1 MSIVSEASSEVLKSS
16 MSEHEFFMRQ
26 VYLVASR
33 SKDGRTKIGSILTRN
48 GTIISSGFN
57 GFPIGVKDYKYRYEH
72 KETKYQFVAHSE
84 FNSIVIAARNG
95 ISTFGSTL
103 FTQGTPCS
111 SCAKAVIQAGVTSI
125 VLHKQ
130 WPNLTHSEAWIE
142 STKIS
147 NVMLDE
153 AGIKITWFDK
163 VLGLKGFLDGKEIS
177 V

>member
-1 MSIVSEASSEVLKSS
+1 MC
-16 MSEHEFFMRQ
+16 EHEFFMRQ
-26 VYLVASR
+26 VYLIASR
-33 SKDGRTKIGSILTRN
+33 SKDYRTKIGSVLVRN

-95 ISTFGSTL
+95 ISTLGSTL
-103 FTQGTPCS
+103 LTQGIPCS
-111 SCAKAVIQAGVTSI
+111 FCTKTIIQAGVASI

-147 NVMLDE
+147 NIMLDE
-153 AGIKITWFDK
+153 AGINIIWFDK
-163 VLGLKGFLDGKEIS
+163 VLGLSGFLDGKEIG